1 MSAREGIQLDQRFSP
16 PTLFIVIGAHLRTG
30 RPTLTEF
37 FLLLFP
43 RLNLGKKTNNK
54 HSVDKHPPDI
64 CRAAIDVDVF
74 VVELPGVYV
83 FVFNNNTT
91 PTNRFVSLP
100 VLSCFPLPPEE
111 RRSTEVRSIACD
123 DVPVCVAS
131 LLFVCFNSI
140 GSSQV
145 LEVFVLFD
153 GKGLNQ
159 KFTAP
164 IPLPNFLFERV
175 KESVPAVRSQFLRLC
190 LTLGYTDSQINAH
203 VRDSSMRKQ
212 LQRLEQHDPSQS

>member
-1 MSAREGIQLDQRFSP
+1 M
-16 PTLFIVIGAHLRTG
+16 
-30 RPTLTEF
+30 
-37 FLLLFP
+37 
-43 RLNLGKKTNNK
+43 
-54 HSVDKHPPDI
+54 
-64 CRAAIDVDVF
+64 
-74 VVELPGVYV
+74 
-83 FVFNNNTT
+83 
-91 PTNRFVSLP
+91 P

-164 IPLPNFLFERV
+164 IPLPNFLFSSTPIDSFTRLGMNV
-175 KESVPAVRSQFLRLC
+175 LKEHNLLSLSFEKYPIYVHPPWSFSNDFNVFKPEM
-190 LTLGYTDSQINAH
+190 H
-203 VRDSSMRKQ
+203 VRKKKDKKKNKKACEAVLNEIRKDYEPVLEVYTIIIIVFLSIDSV
-212 LQRLEQHDPSQS
+212 D

>member
-1 MSAREGIQLDQRFSP
+1 M
-16 PTLFIVIGAHLRTG
+16 
-30 RPTLTEF
+30 
-37 FLLLFP
+37 
-43 RLNLGKKTNNK
+43 KKKKNK
-54 HSVDKHPPDI
+54 IK
-64 CRAAIDVDVF
+64 
-74 VVELPGVYV
+74 
-83 FVFNNNTT
+83 
-91 PTNRFVSLP
+91 P

-145 LEVFVLFD
+145 LEVFVLFV

-164 IPLPNFLFERV
+164 IPLPNFLNINKKRCMKTEKKKKKDQKR
-175 KESVPAVRSQFLRLC
+175 KEKMKRYNIIV
-190 LTLGYTDSQINAH
+190 GI
-203 VRDSSMRKQ
+203 
-212 LQRLEQHDPSQS
+212 

>member
-1 MSAREGIQLDQRFSP
+1 MKGSSWIKGFLPPHSIYRHWCAPSNRKANTDGI
-16 PTLFIVIGAHLRTG
+16 
-30 RPTLTEF
+30 

-43 RLNLGKKTNNK
+43 GLNLGKKTNNK

-145 LEVFVLFD
+145 LEVFVLFV

-164 IPLPNFLFERV
+164 IPLPNFLFSLPHDCV
-175 KESVPAVRSQFLRLC
+175 TLLLHCSSPTKTLFFAVVFWL
-190 LTLGYTDSQINAH
+190 
-203 VRDSSMRKQ
+203 
-212 LQRLEQHDPSQS
+212 